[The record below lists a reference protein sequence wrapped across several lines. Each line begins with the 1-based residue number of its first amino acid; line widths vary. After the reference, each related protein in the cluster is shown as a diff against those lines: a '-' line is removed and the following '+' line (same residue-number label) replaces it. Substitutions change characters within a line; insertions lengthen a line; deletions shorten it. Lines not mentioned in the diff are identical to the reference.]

1 MKTILTIL
9 WLGLFAA
16 SHLAIA
22 AQNFPEDVDTEW
34 QPLAAQLKRV
44 SEALTFQGAPLAPDD
59 QKALDELLARGG
71 DDAVAEAQKIFDAYC
86 LLGVHINPESRVK
99 VGQGPAKPVLVEQ
112 GWRTF
117 LVKVHNEAGVTAEL
131 RAVSPHAQSLF
142 SGGGFSNPS
151 DREFRSNANNLP
163 ISDRWMDLQMFN
175 AQPLRRDLSGLALEY
190 RIIHLFSSVAGPRE
204 AKFMFN
210 VGQGTQDI
218 GFRNEA
224 DILFTAQATRDIKL
238 RVLDENGAPAVG
250 AFLIR
255 DAAGRIYPSQ
265 AKRLAPDF
273 GFHPQVYRA
282 DGESI
287 KLPFGSYKI
296 EFSRGPESITE
307 VRDAQIGAGATELKF
322 QVKRW
327 IDPSL

>member
-44 SEALTFQGAPLAPDD
+44 SEALAFQGAPLAPDD

-71 DDAVAEAQKIFDAYC
+71 DDAVTEAQKIFDAYC

-142 SGGGFSNPS
+142 SGGSFSNPS

-190 RIIHLFSSVAGPRE
+190 RIIHLFSSVAGQRD

-218 GFRNEA
+218 GFR
-224 DILFTAQATRDIKL
+224 
-238 RVLDENGAPAVG
+238 
-250 AFLIR
+250 
-255 DAAGRIYPSQ
+255 
-265 AKRLAPDF
+265 
-273 GFHPQVYRA
+273 
-282 DGESI
+282 
-287 KLPFGSYKI
+287 
-296 EFSRGPESITE
+296 
-307 VRDAQIGAGATELKF
+307 
-322 QVKRW
+322 
-327 IDPSL
+327 